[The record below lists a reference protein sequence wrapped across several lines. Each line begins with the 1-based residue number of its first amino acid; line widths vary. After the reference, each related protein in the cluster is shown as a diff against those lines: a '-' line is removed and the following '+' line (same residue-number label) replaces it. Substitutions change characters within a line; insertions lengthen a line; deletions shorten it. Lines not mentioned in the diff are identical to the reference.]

1 MNGTQTISISQLRQN
16 VAETIDEVVEKQ
28 QPAIILKR
36 SQPKAVL
43 VDIAYYQALEDAVL
57 DLTDAKE
64 ADRAKKE
71 PRTSFGSYLRKRWGK
86 SSV

>member
-1 MNGTQTISISQLRQN
+1 MNGIQTISISQLRQHAATT
-16 VAETIDEVVEKQ
+16 VDKVVTNQ
-28 QPAIILKR
+28 QPTIILKR